1 MKIIVNRS
9 AASFKG
15 IEHEFV
21 AVLEIVPIE
30 LKLIDGGTAR
40 MAIPTIRQNYA
51 TVIPKQSLYS
61 SHIPSDL
68 IHWSQPQ
75 LIVKGFYYLRS
86 AFVAEAKF
94 LDGSRPREG
103 TCRMISL

>member
-9 AASFKG
+9 AAGFKS
-15 IEHEFV
+15 IEHELV

-30 LKLIDGGTAR
+30 LKLIHGRAAR

-61 SHIPSDL
+61 SHIPSDY
-68 IHWSQPQ
+68 IHWSQTQP
-75 LIVKGFYYLRS
+75 IVKGSYYRRS

-94 LDGSRPREG
+94 LR
-103 TCRMISL
+103 

>member
-15 IEHEFV
+15 IEHELM

-30 LKLIDGGTAR
+30 LKFIHGGTSR
-40 MAIPTIRQNYA
+40 MAIPTIRKNYA

-61 SHIPSDL
+61 SHIPSDH
-68 IHWSQPQ
+68 INWFQPQ
-75 LIVKGFYYLRS
+75 PIVKGSIIAVRRS
-86 AFVAEAKF
+86 SLKQNSWMESTAR
-94 LDGSRPREG
+94 SRLPYD
-103 TCRMISL
+103 